1 MEGSRKAKIQ
11 GGNPNIRIF
20 LRLFYFMLLVD
31 INREQ
36 KVYEDKYC
44 LSQEWVFIFSLK
56 KKLRSVYM
64 IDTNLQCARHT

>member
-11 GGNPNIRIF
+11 GGNLNIRIF

-31 INREQ
+31 INRGQ

-44 LSQEWVFIFSLK
+44 LSQEWVFIFFPK

>member
-11 GGNPNIRIF
+11 GGNLNIRIF
-20 LRLFYFMLLVD
+20 LRLFYFMLLD
-31 INREQ
+31 INRGQ